1 MRIVRF
7 DPSHLWQIRAQAHQV
22 AVVSRYLTDQ
32 YAEILS
38 AGLAYTG
45 FDGTRVVACAGIVTQ
60 FAGVGTL
67 WGVLADDSRGHFL
80 AIHRTALRVLGMA
93 RLRRL
98 EASSEVDFP
107 QGCRWLELLGFQS
120 EGVMRSYGPDGK
132 DHHRY
137 ARITWPQPSRS

>member
-1 MRIVRF
+1 MKIVRF
-7 DPSHLWQIRAQAHQV
+7 DPSHLWQIRAQDHQV

-32 YAEILS
+32 YAELLS
-38 AGLAYTG
+38 SGLAYTG
-45 FDGTRVVACAGIVTQ
+45 FDGTRVVGCAGIVTQ

-67 WGVLADDSRGHFL
+67 WAVLADDSRRHFV
-80 AIHRTALRVLGMA
+80 AIHRTVERVLGMV

-98 EASSEVDFP
+98 EASSEVDFA

-132 DHHRY
+132 DHFRY
-137 ARITWPQPSRS
+137 AKVRI